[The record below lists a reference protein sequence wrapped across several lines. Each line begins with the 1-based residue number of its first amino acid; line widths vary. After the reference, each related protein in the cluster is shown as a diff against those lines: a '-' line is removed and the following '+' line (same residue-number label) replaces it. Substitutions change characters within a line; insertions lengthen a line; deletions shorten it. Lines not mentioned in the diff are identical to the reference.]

1 VRIGVNI
8 MSCFELQKE
17 PFDGKGNVIVGDG
30 RGEETM
36 VGALVDR
43 CIHLPH
49 RSLAVLLKTIS

>member
-1 VRIGVNI
+1 